1 MKSLIGITTILTISL
16 SAQAQNFDQLL
27 NSVLSNNQ
35 AVASSRYA
43 NESELLNL
51 KSENNLPDPEV
62 EVEYQ
67 WGRHEVGDKFDINVS
82 QGFDWPGV
90 YRAR

>member
-51 KSENNLPDPEV
+51 KSENNLSDPEV

-67 WGRHEVGDKFDINVS
+67 
-82 QGFDWPGV
+82 
-90 YRAR
+90 

>member
-51 KSENNLPDPEV
+51 KSENNLPDPK
-62 EVEYQ
+62 
-67 WGRHEVGDKFDINVS
+67 WRSNTSGDGMRLVTNLT
-82 QGFDWPGV
+82 
-90 YRAR
+90 

>member
-35 AVASSRYA
+35 AVAS
-43 NESELLNL
+43 
-51 KSENNLPDPEV
+51 
-62 EVEYQ
+62 
-67 WGRHEVGDKFDINVS
+67 
-82 QGFDWPGV
+82 
-90 YRAR
+90 